1 MPSPKSG
8 SNYNA
13 YNPDNFQQQILPK
26 KNQEYSELME
36 EKKMPKSERFKQ
48 MDHKLAGRMSKKKM
62 QEIMKINNKA
72 QLTMYYKQNPLHF
85 YKPNKPDLLEHN
97 KKMEESYD
105 NTFNSVRQQVQQKS
119 VLRSGVVID
128 GYIPN

>member
-1 MPSPKSG
+1 
-8 SNYNA
+8 
-13 YNPDNFQQQILPK
+13 
-26 KNQEYSELME
+26 ME

-48 MDHKLAGRMSKKKM
+48 MDQKLAGRMSKKKM

-105 NTFNSVRQQVQQKS
+105 NTFNTVRQQVQ
-119 VLRSGVVID
+119 
-128 GYIPN
+128 